1 MSDNHSSKKFCP
13 YWAPDSDQPCTMTVS
28 GLYVPLK
35 EHIIIFCQT
44 EQADQCP
51 HYIRGSKLLR
61 KAPRTRDIL
70 QEEGRRRH
78 RRFAGRY
85 SLILSTVDRPG
96 VSGKQLLDRGA
107 STIDLSIGG
116 MKIETTAKVPE
127 TDQICF
133 TFGDDFWLPGL
144 AGLAEVRWRRQIETS
159 NRYEYGLGFADSQTR
174 KTIGESLGIMM

>member
-35 EHIIIFCQT
+35 VHIITFCKT
-44 EQADQCP
+44 EQADECP
-51 HYIRGSKLLR
+51 HYIRGSRLLR
-61 KAPRTRDIL
+61 KAPRMRNLL

-85 SLILSTVDRPG
+85 SLIVSTAVRPEA
-96 VSGKQLLDRGA
+96 SGNQLLDRGA

-116 MKIETTAKVPE
+116 MRIETAAMVPE
-127 TDQICF
+127 TSKICF
-133 TFGDDFWLPGL
+133 TFGDDFWLPGF

-159 NRYEYGLGFADSQTR
+159 NRYEYGLGFVDSQTS
-174 KTIGESLGIMM
+174 KTIGESLGMMM